1 MSSAV
6 RRTAYVTWGALLV
19 GPLVFAVIAS
29 QVGPTLRAPGEEPLA
44 ILAQLSLAFAF
55 ASVLGSRVLPRLLPL
70 PPGLP
75 PEQVALTRNIV
86 ALALCET
93 SALFGLVAWMVTGSE
108 WAVVAAAMGIAGVVS
123 CFPGDARWR
132 SLLPSEPGRGGPG
145 GPPRMVR

>member
-1 MSSAV
+1 MTSDV
-6 RRTAYVTWGALLV
+6 RRNAYVIWGALLA

-29 QVGPTLRAPGEEPLA
+29 QVGPGLRDPEGPPLE
-44 ILAQLSLAFAF
+44 ILAHLSLAFAA
-55 ASVLGSRVLPRLLPL
+55 ASVLASRVLPRLLRL

-75 PEQVALTRNIV
+75 PEQVALTRNVI
-86 ALALCET
+86 ALALCEG

-108 WAVVAAAMGIAGVVS
+108 WALVAAAMGIAGIVS

-132 SLLPSEPGRGGPG
+132 SLLPQEPGRGGPG